1 MYHYRYLIIGG
12 GMTADAAV
20 RGIRQHDPDGTVGII
35 SHEAHAPYRRP
46 PLSKGLWL
54 GKSPESIWLR
64 TENLGITLHLGRAAT
79 LLDPTAHKVTDHR
92 EEVYGFDKLL
102 LATGGEPR
110 RLSDTDEGII
120 YFRTYADY
128 LQLSQLAERHDRFAV
143 IGGGFIGSEIAA
155 ALNQIGKHVVM
166 AFPEDGICSRLFP
179 AGLSRFVT
187 DYFAQRGVSILS
199 GCTLSHYSRVGERA
213 SLRFQQSGT
222 TPESLIEADAVIAG
236 LGILPGVVL
245 AEKAGLRTDNGIVV
259 DECLRTS
266 ASDIY
271 AAGDVANFYNPLLGE
286 RLRVEHEDNALT
298 MGRMAGAN
306 MAGAA
311 ERYDHLP
318 FFYSDLF
325 DLGYEAVGR
334 LDATAETVED
344 WIQPYRKGVV
354 YYLRDGRV
362 RGVLLWNVWERV
374 PAARSLIA
382 EPGPFS
388 AADLKG
394 RL

>member
-1 MYHYRYLIIGG
+1 MYRYRYLIIGG

-20 RGIRQHDPDGTVGII
+20 RGIRQRDRDGTVGII

-54 GKSPESIWLR
+54 GKPIESIWLG
-64 TENLGITLHLGRAAT
+64 TEDLGITLHLGRAAT
-79 LLDPTAHKVTDHR
+79 VLDPTARTVTDDR
-92 EEVYGFDKLL
+92 EELYGFDTLL

-110 RLSDTDEGII
+110 RLPDADDGII
-120 YFRTYADY
+120 YFRSYTDY
-128 LQLSQLAERHDRFAV
+128 LRLSQLAEKHERFAV

-155 ALNQIGKHVVM
+155 ALNSIGKDVVM

-179 AGLSRFVT
+179 VGLSRFVT
-187 DYFAQRGVSILS
+187 DYFAQRGVAILS
-199 GCTLSHYSRVGERA
+199 GCTLSHSSRVGELA
-213 SLRFQQSGT
+213 SLRFQPSGAAA
-222 TPESLIEADAVIAG
+222 ERVIEADAVVAG
-236 LGILPGVVL
+236 LGILPAVGL
-245 AEKAGLRTDNGIVV
+245 AEKAGLRTDNGILV
-259 DECLRTS
+259 DERLRTS
-266 ASDIY
+266 APGIF

-306 MAGAA
+306 MAGAE

-334 LDATAETVED
+334 LDAAYETVED

-354 YYLRDGRV
+354 YYLSDGRV
-362 RGVLLWNVWERV
+362 RGVLLWNVWERLA
-374 PAARSLIA
+374 AARALIG
-382 EPGPFS
+382 EPGPF
-388 AADLKG
+388 AAGDLKG